1 MDSLEVPAGLRP
13 HLQTLSVSSP
23 GIAVPSCMGL
33 RLSFMVLFGDSSIS
47 TPLKGL
53 LLFIDLSIIFLKAL
67 LGNWKYK
74 GEAVE
79 CFQLP

>member
-1 MDSLEVPAGLRP
+1 MDSLDVPVASAP
-13 HLQTLSVSSP
+13 HLQPLSVSSP
-23 GIAVPSCMGL
+23 GTAVPSCMGL
-33 RLSFMVLFGDSSIS
+33 RLSFMVSFGDSSIS